1 MRRTLKMSGLVLML
15 CVLVGGFCGFST
27 AMGAEVSL
35 RYAGD
40 LPVGNHLTRSQDFFA
55 EQVKTLSGGR
65 VEIQV
70 FPAGTLFTDKDF
82 TKTVPAGAVDM
93 GLTLVSRWSGVVP
106 ATNFAE
112 LPLFFDGWPHAWRVY
127 DSEVGEVISKG
138 MEKAGVK
145 VLFWLQDGAAA
156 IASKHP
162 IKTLENFKGKRVRV
176 PSELG
181 AYTIKALGGAPVFM
195 GGGEVYLALQR
206 GTVDAGIS
214 SMTSFVDRKYYEVTK
229 YITEPNFMFGL
240 YACVMNLDKWNKLS
254 PDVQKIL
261 RAAADKT
268 QQWGRNEVEKSDS
281 AAVAELKKRGME
293 VYDLPKAEKEAWR
306 KALKP
311 VYDVVLQKCGDAGPK
326 MFESANKAR

>member
-1 MRRTLKMSGLVLML
+1 MKKTSTILGFVVVLYL
-15 CVLVGGFCGFST
+15 LVGGLYGLSD
-27 AMGAEVSL
+27 AVSAEIML

-40 LPVGNHLTRSQDFFA
+40 LPVGNHLTRGQDFFA
-55 EQVKTLSGGR
+55 ERVKELSKGR

-70 FPAGTLFTDKDF
+70 FSAGTLFTDKDF
-82 TKTVPAGAVDM
+82 NKAVPSGAVDM
-93 GLTLVSRWSGVVP
+93 GLTLISRWSGIVP
-106 ATNFAE
+106 AANFTE

-127 DSEVGEVISKG
+127 DSEVGEIISKD

-145 VLFWLQDGAAA
+145 VLFWMQDGKAA
-156 IASKHP
+156 IASKKP
-162 IKTLENFKGKRVRV
+162 MKTLDDFKGKRVRV

-214 SMTSFVDRKYYEVTK
+214 SVTSFVDRKYYEITK

-240 YACVMNLDKWNKLS
+240 YACVINLNKWNSLP

-261 RAAADKT
+261 KAAGEKT
-268 QQWGRNEVEKSDS
+268 QEWGRGEVEKSDS
-281 AAVAELKKRGME
+281 TALAELKKRGMD

-306 KALKP
+306 NALKP
-311 VYDVVLQKCGDAGPK
+311 VYDVVLKSCGADGQK
-326 MFESANKAR
+326 MFDSANKAR